1 MDKLLSNVSVGVI
14 YDLEGSRSGDLVYLQ
29 WTEGEKVVRGELFG
43 VRLDNI
49 RNDNIDVFEAGL
61 PEDNLELT
69 VFNLYKTD
77 KLLKQY
83 GN

>member
-1 MDKLLSNVSVGVI
+1 MKKSNISVGVI

-29 WTEGEKVVRGELFG
+29 WRECYALGGSKTIRGELFG
-43 VRLDNI
+43 VKETPPRDHL
-49 RNDNIDVFEAGL
+49 EAGL

>member
-1 MDKLLSNVSVGVI
+1 MKQSNVSVGVI
-14 YDLEGSRSGDLVYLQ
+14 YDFEGDRSGDVVYLQ
-29 WTEGEKVVRGELFG
+29 WTEGDKVVRGELFG
-43 VRLDNI
+43 VKETPPRDRL
-49 RNDNIDVFEAGL
+49 EAWL
-61 PEDNLELT
+61 PEDNLDLT